1 MQFRSRGDALLLAA
15 IRKGQPEA
23 GSLAAQAMQ
32 THLDTVV
39 ASYQQE
45 VRRRLIS
52 GIPNE

>member
-15 IRKGQPEA
+15 IRNGQPEE
-23 GSLAAQAMQ
+23 AAQAMQ

-45 VRRRLIS
+45 VRRRLI
-52 GIPNE
+52 GEIPNE